1 MGIRFNESV
10 WKVSRHLPAMG
21 WRKEAEAPPEPRES
35 GLWFHSDKG
44 ENRFLPLDL
53 DKMPSQ
59 EQVDNVT
66 PDVFE
71 SWFKRATPR

>member
-10 WKVSRHLPAMG
+10 WKVSRHFPATG
-21 WRKEAEAPPEPRES
+21 WRAEGEAPPQPRQS

-59 EQVDNVT
+59 EQVDNMTLDDFVSLFT
-66 PDVFE
+66 
-71 SWFKRATPR
+71 RATPR